1 MNQHSGSGYL
11 YALGAYCAW
20 GMVPIYWKHLAALP
34 ASDLLAY
41 RVLCSF
47 VLASLVLVGLGRFPE
62 LIKSL
67 KRPKQSLLL
76 LASGLII
83 GSNWG
88 IFIYAVNSDRIL
100 DTALGYFLAPLLN
113 VALGVALFHERLSR
127 LRMFAVAMATVGVG
141 YLAYGY
147 GELPWISLVLA
158 GSFGVYGV
166 LKKWSGVSSLGGFQ
180 VETAVLSLPALG
192 FLVANESEPWVQL
205 AAMSSSNLWLLA
217 SSGLVT
223 AFPLVCFAS
232 AARRLPLSVVGLFQY
247 ISPSLSLGIAV
258 WLYEEPF
265 TSVHAVT
272 FSFIW
277 TALALSSWEE
287 IQSWRHSKT
296 PTP

>member
-11 YALGAYCAW
+11 YALGAYGAW
-20 GMVPIYWKHLAALP
+20 GMVPIYWKHLAAL
-34 ASDLLAY
+34 AATDLLAY

-67 KRPKQSLLL
+67 KRPKQTLLL
-76 LASGLII
+76 IASGLII

-113 VALGVALFHERLSR
+113 VALGVAVFRERLSR
-127 LRMFAVAMATVGVG
+127 LRTFAVAMATVGVG

-158 GSFGVYGV
+158 ASFGVYGV

-180 VETAVLSLPALG
+180 VETAVLSIPALG
-192 FLVANESEPWVQL
+192 FLIASESEPWVQL
-205 AAMSSSNLWLLA
+205 AAMSSSSLWLLA

-258 WLYEEPF
+258 WLYGEPF

-272 FSFIW
+272 FSFLW

-287 IQSWRHSKT
+287 FRGWRHSKT